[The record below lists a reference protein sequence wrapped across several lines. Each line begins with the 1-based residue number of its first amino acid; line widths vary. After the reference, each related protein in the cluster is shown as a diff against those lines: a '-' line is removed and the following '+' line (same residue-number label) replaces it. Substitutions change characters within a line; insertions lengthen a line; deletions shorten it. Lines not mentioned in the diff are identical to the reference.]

1 MMCSNPMTV
10 DARSGTTSGH
20 VFWIFGLSGAGK
32 STLATALTRGLRSRG
47 LPVLELDGDILRH
60 GLCRGLGFSDQDR
73 MENLRRAAEVARL
86 GATSG
91 LHVVASFITP
101 FESHRKVIREI
112 VGASRISLIMA
123 DAPLAICR
131 QRDVKGLYA
140 KAQAGQVPQM
150 TGLGS
155 GFEPPVQPDLVLPTS
170 TEPPAESARKL
181 CAFALNRLGQPR

>member
-1 MMCSNPMTV
+1 MEEQTST
-10 DARSGTTSGH
+10 ASGH

-32 STLATALTRGLRSRG
+32 STLATALTLGLRSRG
-47 LPVLELDGDILRH
+47 LPVLELDGDVLRH
-60 GLCRGLGFSDQDR
+60 GLCQGLGFSDQDR

-86 GATSG
+86 GAASG

-101 FESHRKVIREI
+101 FEANRKVIRDI
-112 VGASRISLIMA
+112 IGSARVSLILA

-131 QRDVKGLYA
+131 QRDIKGLYA

-155 GFEPPVQPDLVLPTS
+155 SFESPVQPDLVLPTS
-170 TEPPAESARKL
+170 TESPTESARKL
-181 CAFALNRLGQPR
+181 CEFALTRLGSPR